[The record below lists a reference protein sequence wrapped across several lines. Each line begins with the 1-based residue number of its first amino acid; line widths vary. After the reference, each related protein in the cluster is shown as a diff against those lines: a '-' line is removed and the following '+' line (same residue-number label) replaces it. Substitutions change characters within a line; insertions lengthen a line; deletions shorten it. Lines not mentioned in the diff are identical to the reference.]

1 LAALSELIGVV
12 GSKYIIE
19 QVNTLIYE
27 NIIKIKAV
35 TVQNKEV
42 LQSLRI
48 NFDRPDMMKDL
59 YKRLENIDTVLLSL
73 LNIGIYL
80 TFKNIYME
88 ALHDTLEHRL
98 PYLMLSAKDFSD
110 SFVDHKFQLVGIVN

>member
-1 LAALSELIGVV
+1 M
-12 GSKYIIE
+12 E

-35 TVQNKEV
+35 TTQNKEV

-48 NFDRPDMMKDL
+48 NFDRPDMMKEL
-59 YKRLENIDTVLLSL
+59 YRRLENIDLALLSL

-88 ALHDTLEHRL
+88 AMRDTLEHRL
-98 PYLMLSAKDFSD
+98 PYLMLSAKDFSE
-110 SFVDHKFQLVGIVN
+110 SFIDNKFQLVWFQEIFEINKFVFNCFVII